1 MVDVN
6 NELVGIDGA
15 LTGKNEKDKFYV
27 LGLCRRREVGARSF
41 KLGRGG
47 KRQWMGGERRRERTG
62 SRYENGLRR
71 ERERSGK
78 KSTKVGRE

>member
-6 NELVGIDGA
+6 NELVPSGDIVGA

-27 LGLCRRREVGARSF
+27 LGVSKERGGSE

-47 KRQWMGGERRRERTG
+47 KGNGWGEKEGEREQ
-62 SRYENGLRR
+62 EI
-71 ERERSGK
+71 
-78 KSTKVGRE
+78 

>member
-6 NELVGIDGA
+6 NELVGIVGA

-41 KLGRGG
+41 KLGRGKKAMEWG
-47 KRQWMGGERRRERTG
+47 EKEGEREQDRDMRMD
-62 SRYENGLRR
+62 
-71 ERERSGK
+71 
-78 KSTKVGRE
+78 